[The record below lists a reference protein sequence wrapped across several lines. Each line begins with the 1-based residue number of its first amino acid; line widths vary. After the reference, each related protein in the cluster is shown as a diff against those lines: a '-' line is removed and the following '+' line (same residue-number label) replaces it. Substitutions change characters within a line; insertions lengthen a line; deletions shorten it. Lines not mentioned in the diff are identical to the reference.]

1 MRLDFTDDEIIEA
14 LELNYGLITRA
25 ARYLNEQG
33 KDFDRR
39 ISSGM
44 IETRLER
51 SVDLRLRYEDIRKLI
66 VDEAEYTVI
75 AKMMG
80 DQEVVRRN
88 MLAAEMILTN
98 LGNWNRKQSDSDTDL
113 PGVIVNLAPTF
124 TTKEE
129 WSDAY
134 KKLPR
139 RNGIQQEMSD
149 EDKRI
154 FTNFDRV

>member
-14 LELNYGLITRA
+14 LEINYGLITKA

-33 KDFDRR
+33 KDFDRH
-39 ISSGM
+39 ISSNM
-44 IETRLER
+44 ITARLER
-51 SVDLRLRYEDIRKLI
+51 STDLRLRYEDIRKLI
-66 VDEAEYTVI
+66 VDEAEWTVI

-80 DQEVVRRN
+80 DQEAVRRN

-98 LGNWNRKQSDSDTDL
+98 LGNWNKKQEGDSDL
-113 PGVIVNLAPTF
+113 PGVIVNLGPTF
-124 TTKEE
+124 TTNEE

-149 EDKRI
+149 EDKKM
-154 FTNFDRV
+154 FTTFDRV